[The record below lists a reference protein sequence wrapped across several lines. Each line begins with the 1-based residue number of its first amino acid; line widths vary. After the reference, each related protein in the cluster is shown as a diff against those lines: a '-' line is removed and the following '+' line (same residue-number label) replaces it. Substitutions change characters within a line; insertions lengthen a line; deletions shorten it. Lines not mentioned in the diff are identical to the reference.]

1 MDDLIYT
8 LLVIGWIAFG
18 IYTKVKKSNN
28 KAASTNRA
36 QSPKPTKTIDS
47 VFESLFPTAA
57 TTIPDPHPYNPSN
70 LYEEPVKEEDFAYE
84 EMDYLDQVPDE
95 NVESKLDTY
104 SGTDNVQFSTSTI
117 KTMDMDEIKTST
129 IDAENEVEIESDA
142 ELFDLRQGII
152 ARAILE
158 RPYL

>member
-36 QSPKPTKTIDS
+36 QSPKPRETINT

-57 TTIPDPHPYNPSN
+57 TTIPEPHPYRPSN
-70 LYEEPVKEEDFAYE
+70 IYEEPVEEENFSYE

-95 NVESKLDTY
+95 IVESKLDTY
-104 SGTDNVQFSTSTI
+104 SGTDNVQYSTSSI
-117 KTMDMDEIKTST
+117 KTMEMDEIQTSA
-129 IDAENEVEIESDA
+129 IDDEHEVKSDADA

-152 ARAILE
+152 AQAILE